1 MSENLIQWGW
11 FSALLFMKGNLKMN
25 LWQKIGKLLLTAL
38 CCGVLFTTAC
48 SGNPEKQDLIALG
61 KAFKSL
67 GYENKDQEFKQKM
80 QTVKNEDEMKAVIQE
95 FLPIFEKTPQEIR
108 QLNMKSEEGKKL
120 QKDIADGFD
129 KLVSVIRKMLT
140 IDPND
145 ADAVFQLNKEA
156 MDGQMQLQQAQQ
168 RLFTLAG
175 KHGLKLDK

>member
-1 MSENLIQWGW
+1 
-11 FSALLFMKGNLKMN
+11 MKGNLKMN
-25 LWQKIGKLLLTAL
+25 LWQKMGKLLLTAL

>member
-1 MSENLIQWGW
+1 
-11 FSALLFMKGNLKMN
+11 
-25 LWQKIGKLLLTAL
+25 
-38 CCGVLFTTAC
+38 
-48 SGNPEKQDLIALG
+48 
-61 KAFKSL
+61 
-67 GYENKDQEFKQKM
+67 
-80 QTVKNEDEMKAVIQE
+80 
-95 FLPIFEKTPQEIR
+95 
-108 QLNMKSEEGKKL
+108 MKSEEGKKL

>member
-1 MSENLIQWGW
+1 
-11 FSALLFMKGNLKMN
+11 MN
-25 LWQKIGKLLLTAL
+25 LWQKIGKLLLIAL

-48 SGNPEKQDLIALG
+48 GGNPEKQDIIALG

-108 QLNMKSEEGKKL
+108 NLTMKSEEGKKL
-120 QKDIADGFD
+120 QKELADGYD
-129 KLVSVIRKMLT
+129 KLVSVTRKMLT

-145 ADAVFQLNKEA
+145 TDAVFQLNKEA

-168 RLFTLAG
+168 RVLILAG

>member
-1 MSENLIQWGW
+1 
-11 FSALLFMKGNLKMN
+11 MN

-48 SGNPEKQDLIALG
+48 GGNPEKQDIIALG

-156 MDGQMQLQQAQQ
+156 MDAQMQLQQAQQ

-175 KHGLKLDK
+175 KHGLKMEK

>member
-1 MSENLIQWGW
+1 
-11 FSALLFMKGNLKMN
+11 
-25 LWQKIGKLLLTAL
+25 
-38 CCGVLFTTAC
+38 
-48 SGNPEKQDLIALG
+48 GNPEKQDIIALG

-108 QLNMKSEEGKKL
+108 NLTMKSEEGKKL
-120 QKDIADGFD
+120 QKELADGYD